1 MIEKGRDVMNRDDH
15 EAELMKNKYRDLSI
29 MLQNVNKRKEHVDKL
44 NDAILDEVE
53 TNQIEKEMSRSSDF
67 DIFIRYGSC
76 II

>member
-1 MIEKGRDVMNRDDH
+1 
-15 EAELMKNKYRDLSI
+15 

-53 TNQIEKEMSRSSDF
+53 TDQIEKEMSRSSDF
-67 DIFIRYGSC
+67 YIFYRYGSC